1 MCSNVVRIETSR
13 NVWRSVLREKD
24 NNRSQWKNRS
34 SLPENAL
41 FCRKTPF
48 AMVLTFPCR
57 SVNQLMIRLVSE
69 YLVRRS
75 KTPFSNSDIV
85 RARRLAGP
93 DLTQRARGHKAK
105 SETIN
110 LLPL

>member
-13 NVWRSVLREKD
+13 SVWRSVLREKD

-41 FCRKTPF
+41 FCRNTPF
-48 AMVLTFPCR
+48 AIVLSFPWR

-75 KTPFSNSDIV
+75 KIPFSNSDIV
-85 RARRLAGP
+85 KASYRQDRRSPQVHEGRENKP
-93 DLTQRARGHKAK
+93 K
-105 SETIN
+105 SDTS
-110 LLPL
+110 LP

>member
-13 NVWRSVLREKD
+13 SVWRSVLREKD

-34 SLPENAL
+34 SLPENVL
-41 FCRKTPF
+41 FCRSAPF
-48 AMVLTFPCR
+48 AMVLSFPCR

-75 KTPFSNSDIV
+75 KIPFSNSDIV
-85 RARRLAGP
+85 KQERQDR
-93 DLTQRARGHKAK
+93 TSHKGHTEGTKVTK
-105 SETIN
+105 VKQK
-110 LLPL
+110 